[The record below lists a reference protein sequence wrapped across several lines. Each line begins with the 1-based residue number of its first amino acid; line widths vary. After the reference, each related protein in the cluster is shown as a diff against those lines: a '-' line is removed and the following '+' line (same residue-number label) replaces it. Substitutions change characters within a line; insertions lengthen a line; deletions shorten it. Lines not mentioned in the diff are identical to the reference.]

1 MKLKLN
7 KNLFKLLKSI
17 HGIDEYI
24 DNNIKEDESMVEFNI
39 ADSNVQE
46 IQLLINDEIASNG
59 MNNKD
64 TVNDLGLKLYKL
76 YDEIL
81 YQKNKQVL

>member
-1 MKLKLN
+1 MKFKLN

-24 DNNIKEDESMVEFNI
+24 KNNIKEDESIVEFNI
-39 ADSNVQE
+39 ADSNVQKV
-46 IQLLINDEIASNG
+46 QLLINDQIASNG
-59 MNNKD
+59 MNNQD
-64 TVNDLGLKLYKL
+64 TINDLGLKLYKL

-81 YQKNKQVL
+81 YQKNKQLL